1 MFSSVFLQHA
11 SDGCVPLLQILH
23 FWFICNLFGQQF
35 TWGEIS
41 LLHLVESEHTKS
53 HCVPLHSSCCF
64 YEQWNDQYVLLSQFH
79 WQSHV
84 HKPHFPLSIVL
95 RSIFASSLH
104 ITLWNLWVP
113 LSPFCFCNLDCSL
126 YVVMISLGLKIL
138 INPERF
144 WCSPLSSCSCV
155 RNKIFNVF
163 CYRQYN
169 FETYAF
175 Q

>member
-1 MFSSVFLQHA
+1 MFSSSMHQMGVFLYCRHYTFDLYA
-11 SDGCVPLLQILH
+11 IYLDSSSHEVKSVCCIWL
-23 FWFICNLFGQQF
+23 NLSTQKA
-35 TWGEIS
+35 TVYPYTHPVVS
-41 LLHLVESEHTKS
+41 MSSEMINTFYCPSSTGS
-53 HCVPLHSSCCF
+53 HMCT
-64 YEQWNDQYVLLSQFH
+64 SQN
-79 WQSHV
+79 
-84 HKPHFPLSIVL
+84 FPLSIVL